1 MPCPGQELRDY
12 LSVQGCPS
20 PSDPAERIDELEHIR
35 HPVLEQ
41 VPHPAGLIGEQLDGI
56 PLLDVLREH
65 EHPYLRPAVT
75 DHHCG
80 TQALVEVCRRHPDVD
95 DAHVGDLLRDRPQQC
110 FTVAD
115 RSGHPQPLLLKQ
127 ANQALAQQD
136 RVFGDDNTQRLSHHR
151 APRSSARSGPRE
163 D

>member
-1 MPCPGQELRDY
+1 MRRF
-12 LSVQGCPS
+12 
-20 PSDPAERIDELEHIR
+20 AI
-35 HPVLEQ
+35 
-41 VPHPAGLIGEQLDGI
+41 
-56 PLLDVLREH
+56 LLAISSTSAMSLAAQQHATSTTPLRE
-65 EHPYLRPAVT
+65 
-75 DHHCG
+75 CG
-80 TQALVEVCRRHPDVD
+80 AQALVEVCRRHPDVD

-136 RVFGDDNTQRLSHHR
+136 RVFGDDNTQRLSNHR

>member
-1 MPCPGQELRDY
+1 LDRPWAIAARTCRSRAVRLASG
-12 LSVQGCPS
+12 SVCR
-20 PSDPAERIDELEHIR
+20 AR
-35 HPVLEQ
+35 
-41 VPHPAGLIGEQLDGI
+41 AN
-56 PLLDVLREH
+56 